1 MSTPTPA
8 DTTPARTCRR
18 GHLVQGNNA
27 IGRTGHRRC
36 RACKRAT
43 DQIYNSP
50 DTMSKDDMGWLSD
63 EKYRDI
69 LAGRT
74 TTPRPARKKAAPK
87 KTTAAPKKPEPVHV
101 NEAQRRMPHGIKQY
115 LRTVGPTTEALE
127 DAPAGAL
134 EWLQRYE
141 LTKTG
146 RRGNTKTGPVT
157 LNDRGRRVARS
168 LRALLAGQG

>member
-1 MSTPTPA
+1 MTT
-8 DTTPARTCRR
+8 TTPAETAPACRR
-18 GHLVQGNNA
+18 GHVMEGANA
-27 IGRTGHRRC
+27 IVGRERTRC
-36 RACKRAT
+36 RACKRAV
-43 DQIYNSP
+43 DQIRNNP
-50 DTMSKDDMGWLSD
+50 DTLTSDDMDRLAA

-74 TTPRPARKKAAPK
+74 TTPRPPRKKAAPK
-87 KTTAAPKKPEPVHV
+87 RKTPTATPAVEQVDV
-101 NEAQRRMPHGIKQY
+101 REAQRRMPHGIKQY
-115 LRTVGPTTEALE
+115 LRTVGPTTEALQ

-146 RRGNTKTGPVT
+146 RRGTTKTGPVT
-157 LNDRGRRVARS
+157 LNERGRRVARS